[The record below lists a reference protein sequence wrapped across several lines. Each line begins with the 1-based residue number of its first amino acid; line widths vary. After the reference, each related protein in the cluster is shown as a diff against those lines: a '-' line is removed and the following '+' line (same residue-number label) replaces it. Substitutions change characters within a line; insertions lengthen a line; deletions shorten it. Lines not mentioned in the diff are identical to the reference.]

1 VTTADRDPALATEPK
16 QADRTLGELFAE
28 MTRDLGDLFRKEVE
42 LARVETKDEVS
53 RASKAAGA
61 LAGAGVGALL
71 FLIMVST
78 AAALGLDEAMHPALA
93 FLIVAVVW
101 AIIAAVL
108 YTMGRNRLK
117 QVRALPE
124 TTETL
129 KEDMEW
135 AKTLRS

>member
-1 VTTADRDPALATEPK
+1 MTTADRDPALATQPK
-16 QADRTLGELFAE
+16 QPERSLGELFGD

-42 LARVETKDEVS
+42 LARVETREEVA
-53 RASKAAGA
+53 RASRAAGA
-61 LAGAGVGALL
+61 LAGAGVAALL
-71 FLIMVST
+71 FLIMLST

-101 AIIAAVL
+101 AIAGAVL
-108 YTMGRNRLK
+108 FTTGRNRLK